1 LLSGEGDSVSV
12 VLLLVE
18 AVVESEEV
26 VAPEVDVVVAGAPD
40 SLEVVDVP
48 LVFVELPPEVV
59 ELVVDEDVEV

>member
-1 LLSGEGDSVSV
+1 MLSGEGDSVSV

>member
-1 LLSGEGDSVSV
+1 V